1 MTVAVSITL
10 KRYLRLRTTR
20 RTAKLRQ
27 SWKRNVMTQ
36 RSKTRAR
43 RKKSRWLCWQIIFV
57 EQETIVTGW
66 GTHLSEGLRSLEY
79 PCPLNNLMDTDT
91 LWIRELAA
99 DGGGRIVPS

>member
-57 EQETIVTGW
+57 EQETIQLCWSTSNLEIQSYCGLFLTGIY
-66 GTHLSEGLRSLEY
+66 LRRI
-79 PCPLNNLMDTDT
+79 PTRRHAHDNN
-91 LWIRELAA
+91 RRAS
-99 DGGGRIVPS
+99 GGNL